1 VHSLVA
7 QVALVLALV
16 IAGSATAL
24 ALTRRTIGSFF
35 LAGALW
41 TGIVVGLAAVLGV
54 GTAITDHAP
63 RDPLHIVY
71 GALAV
76 GVMPG
81 AAIVA
86 GGRTGPRRT
95 VVWVIA
101 AIVLVILILRL
112 FQTGG

>member
-1 VHSLVA
+1 MHNLAA

-16 IAGSATAL
+16 TAGSATAL
-24 ALTRRTIGSFF
+24 ALTRRPAGSFF

-41 TGIVVGLAAVLGV
+41 TGLVVGLTAALGV
-54 GTAITDHAP
+54 AVAIADQLP

-81 AAIVA
+81 AAIIA
-86 GGRTGPRRT
+86 GGRTGPRQT
-95 VVWVIA
+95 VVWAIA
-101 AIVLVILILRL
+101 GIVLVVLILRL
-112 FQTGG
+112 LQTGG